1 MFPDIRKENTLQS
14 KMKASILLVF
24 GMVFVLSE
32 TINCKSITDGGD
44 GDSGSR
50 LSGESLKLQDDA
62 KAVKALDNLEH
73 LLQLAIKHMIENR
86 IGNEDE
92 NDYDDNNED
101 DDAFSRITRNL
112 AKSNRKNF
120 WKRRVSQLKGFW

>member
-1 MFPDIRKENTLQS
+1 
-14 KMKASILLVF
+14 MKASILLVF

-101 DDAFSRITRNL
+101 DDDDDNNDEFSLTTRNL
-112 AKSNRKNF
+112 AKYNRKYF
-120 WKRRVSQLKGFW
+120 SKRGRVLKFRRKGKYGKKG

>member
-1 MFPDIRKENTLQS
+1 
-14 KMKASILLVF
+14 MKASILLVF

-44 GDSGSR
+44 GSSGSTDE
-50 LSGESLKLQDDA
+50 LLKLQDDA
-62 KAVKALDNLEH
+62 IAVKDMDNLEH

-92 NDYDDNNED
+92 NDYYENNED
-101 DDAFSRITRNL
+101 NDDHDDHEDNDEFSRITNIL
-112 AKSNRKNF
+112 AKYNRKYF
-120 WKRRVSQLKGFW
+120 SKRGRVFKLRNKGKYGKKG